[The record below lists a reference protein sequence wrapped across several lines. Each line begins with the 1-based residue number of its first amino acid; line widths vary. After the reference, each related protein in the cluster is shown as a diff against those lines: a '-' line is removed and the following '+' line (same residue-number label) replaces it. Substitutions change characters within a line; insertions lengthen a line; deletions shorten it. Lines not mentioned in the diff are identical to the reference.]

1 MGSACFRELADS
13 RAPLFNELADSDA
26 SAESTWCA
34 QDLSCCPALPRD
46 SSVQSL
52 NVLAMGST
60 SIRPQGP
67 AARNP
72 QLEAQIQE
80 LFRLHD
86 LNANGVLEEEEL
98 VQLNAKV
105 ALLHYGRDVDMA
117 AVKEKY
123 RRLFREKLDPQGRP
137 VPYAVFRRY
146 VLTVL
151 DGLDTDPVAQEMIVE
166 QFAAEAKSARA
177 VFHAPSFASSSD
189 QSFTSKISFQSLAN
203 FPSRERYP
211 PSPDPRRTSPAPKE
225 SVAMSPAQPGI
236 KTVYPASRMAPA
248 GQAAYGGA

>member
-1 MGSACFRELADS
+1 METGTET
-13 RAPLFNELADSDA
+13 
-26 SAESTWCA
+26 TWSV

-52 NVLAMGST
+52 QVGSVAST
-60 SIRPQGP
+60 SYRPEGP
-67 AARNP
+67 AARKP
-72 QLEAQIQE
+72 QLEAQIQD

-123 RRLFREKLDPQGRP
+123 RRLFREKLDSQGRP

-146 VLTVL
+146 VLQVL
-151 DGLDTDPVAQEMIVE
+151 DGLDTDPLAQEMIVE

-177 VFHAPSFASSSD
+177 VFHSPSFASSSD

-211 PSPDPRRTSPAPKE
+211 PSPARRAASPAPKE
-225 SVAMSPAQPGI
+225 SVPTSPVRPAI
-236 KTVYPASRMAPA
+236 KTVYPVSRVAI
-248 GQAAYGGA
+248 YGGA